1 MAALDFP
8 TSPTLNQT
16 YTANGLTWKWDGT
29 SWVTQNAGL
38 TGTVQVSEGGT
49 GATDSAGARA
59 NLGLDIGVD
68 VQAWSADLD
77 AIDALAGTS
86 GFLKKTALDT
96 WTLDTNTYLT
106 SVTKA
111 DIGLG
116 NVENTALSTWA
127 GSANITTVGT
137 VATGTWS
144 ATAIAVAKGGTGAT
158 DAGTA
163 RTNLGLAIGTN
174 VQAYSADLAAI
185 DALAGTSGFLKKT
198 ATDTWALDTNTYL
211 TGNQSISISG
221 DASGSGTTSIS
232 LTLATVGI
240 AKGGT
245 GQTTAA
251 AAFNALSPLTTLGDI
266 IYASGAN
273 TAARLAGNTTSTR
286 QFLRQTGTGTV
297 SAAPAWDTV
306 TKTDVGLSAVENTA
320 LSTWAGSANITTVGT
335 IATGTWGGS
344 TIAVNKGGTG
354 ATTLTGLVKG
364 NGTSAFTAAVA
375 GTDYVA
381 PGGALGTPSSGTLTN
396 ATGLPIDGGTTG
408 TLPVTRGGTGKTTA
422 PAARDALAGYTTTA
436 KSAGTTTLTNTSTYT
451 QFFTGASTHT
461 VTMPDATTL
470 TLGWS
475 YRIVN
480 LSAADL
486 TVRASGAV
494 FVYTIPAYSV
504 ATLTTVD
511 ISAAVG
517 NWYAIVDGFS
527 IGTVP
532 VANGGTGAIGASGAR
547 TNLGLAIGTDVQA
560 WDADLDAIAALAGTS
575 GLLKK
580 TAANTWTLDTSTY
593 LVSGGALGTPSSGT
607 LTNCTGLPISTGV
620 SGLGANVATFLA
632 TPSSANLLSA
642 VTGETGTGAL
652 VFGTSPS
659 LSLPFFSMSGVLT
672 AGTNAQGQ
680 CVLTNDINYIG
691 VNANNPGGATLPT
704 ISTAGMRVVII
715 NRTGNPVNVYPAAN
729 QYIDALAVNVPVS
742 LPTPCV
748 MEFYAY
754 TTNRWY
760 SSITE
765 SSTPL
770 STWAGSANITTLGTI
785 GTGTW
790 DATTIA
796 VNKGGTGQTSYTNGQ
811 LLIGNTT
818 GNTLS
823 KATLT
828 QGTGITI
835 TNGAGAITIANA
847 SPMTYPG
854 AGIPNSTGSAWGT
867 SYSTTGSGT
876 VVALATSPSFTTPV
890 LGTPTSGNLA
900 NCTGYPMPS
909 GSYTLLN
916 TLTASNSVSLQD
928 TTSLTSTY
936 DWYEIV
942 LENVQVYNTSNTL
955 YIQLQSG
962 GSFQATNYYYMEWMY
977 NAGGTAVQTSTIA
990 TYIPL
995 CQIGFLANTL
1005 AGSSG
1010 FLRIFR
1016 PSNTTTNKHVVG
1028 QIYSPSSAA
1037 THLGMQVNGY
1047 WSNGTGAITGFQI
1060 VAASGNLLSGVVK
1073 IYGVKA

>member
-335 IATGTWGGS
+335 IATGTWS
-344 TIAVNKGGTG
+344 ATAIAVAKGGTG
-354 ATTLTGLVKG
+354 ATD
-364 NGTSAFTAAVA
+364 AA
-375 GTDYVA
+375 T
-381 PGGALGTPSSGTLTN
+381 
-396 ATGLPIDGGTTG
+396 
-408 TLPVTRGGTGKTTA
+408 
-422 PAARDALAGYTTTA
+422 
-436 KSAGTTTLTNTSTYT
+436 
-451 QFFTGASTHT
+451 
-461 VTMPDATTL
+461 
-470 TLGWS
+470 
-475 YRIVN
+475 
-480 LSAADL
+480 
-486 TVRASGAV
+486 
-494 FVYTIPAYSV
+494 
-504 ATLTTVD
+504 
-511 ISAAVG
+511 
-517 NWYAIVDGFS
+517 
-527 IGTVP
+527 
-532 VANGGTGAIGASGAR
+532 AR
-547 TNLGLAIGTDVQA
+547 TNLGLAIGTNVQA

-607 LTNCTGLPISTGV
+607 LTNCTSLPISTGV

-642 VTGETGTGAL
+642 ITGETGTGAL

-770 STWAGSANITTLGTI
+770 STWAGSANITTVGTVA
-785 GTGTW
+785 TGTW
-790 DATTIA
+790 SATAIA
-796 VNKGGTGQTSYTNGQ
+796 VAKGGTGATDAATARTNLGV
-811 LLIGNTT
+811 
-818 GNTLS
+818 
-823 KATLT
+823 
-828 QGTGITI
+828 
-835 TNGAGAITIANA
+835 
-847 SPMTYPG
+847 P
-854 AGIPNSTGSAWGT
+854 
-867 SYSTTGSGT
+867 STTGTGASGSWGISIT
-876 VVALATSPSFTTPV
+876 GSSAS
-890 LGTPTSGNLA
+890 
-900 NCTGYPMPS
+900 CTGNAATATTATNLSGGTISATTATFSGLITGRSNATTFVDANDTGSISVRGDASWPAVMSFHRTGAYAVNFGLDTDNVLKVGGWSMGAVKYPILHTGNITANVPS
-909 GSYTLLN
+909 GSKVLLN